1 VLSPA
6 LLLLA
11 SVALSAQPS
20 LTGREYVERVLASG
34 LEARVAE
41 REAALGRAEAV
52 GVRRWPNPSLQWQR
66 ESARRG
72 DGSLESQDI
81 VAASVQLVLSGR
93 LGLEAESAALGARA
107 AEARRD
113 QALLLLR
120 YEATRAFAR
129 ALEAQERR
137 ALLEDSLVTLR
148 RFEAALAAG
157 EKAGEV
163 AGYEHLRVSIEV
175 ATVED
180 LLRGTMLEERTRKAE
195 VLRLLPPDFGA
206 LPPLQGPLVEE
217 GALPSR
223 EHFLSA
229 LEARPEVRAWELE
242 AKSAELAHRA
252 AARGWIPEPTV
263 TGGAQFLDVGQP
275 GAVAGYVVGLS
286 LPLPLFQ
293 RRQGEV
299 ALAEARRELAEAQRA
314 SLLHTA
320 RTRLAAVHD
329 EVKGRRERL
338 AFHRTTVLGRT
349 EELRR
354 AAEAA
359 WRGGSA
365 DLLIRVDAERA
376 SREARLTALELAL
389 SVVEAE
395 TGLFL
400 LAGASDGTEPRSTP
414 R

>member
-1 VLSPA
+1 MLSPA

-41 REAALGRAEAV
+41 REVAVGRAEVV
-52 GVRRWPNPSLQWQR
+52 GVRRWPNPSVQWQR

-72 DGSLESQDI
+72 DGTQESQDI

-113 QALLLLR
+113 EALLLLR

-137 ALLEDSLVTLR
+137 AILEESLSALR

-157 EKAGEV
+157 EKAGTV
-163 AGYEHLRVSIEV
+163 AGYEHLRASIEV

-180 LLRGTMLEERTRKAE
+180 LLRGAMLEERMLKAE

-217 GALPSR
+217 GSLPSR
-223 EHFLSA
+223 ERLLSA

-242 AKSAELAHRA
+242 AKSAELARRA

-275 GAVAGYVVGLS
+275 GAVTGYVVGLS

-293 RRQGEV
+293 RRQGE
-299 ALAEARRELAEAQRA
+299 AARAEARRELAEARHA

-320 RTRLAAVHD
+320 RIRLAAVHD
-329 EVKGRRERL
+329 EATGRRERL
-338 AFHRTTVLGRT
+338 ALHRTTVLVRT

-359 WRGGSA
+359 WRGGNA

-395 TGLFL
+395 TGLL
-400 LAGASDGTEPRSTP
+400 LLTGASEGAEPRSTP